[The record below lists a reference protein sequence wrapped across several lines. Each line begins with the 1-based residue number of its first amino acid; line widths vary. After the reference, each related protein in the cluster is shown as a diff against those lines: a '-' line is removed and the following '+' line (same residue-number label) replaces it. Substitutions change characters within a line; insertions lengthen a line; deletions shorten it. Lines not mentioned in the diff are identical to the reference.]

1 MFTTTIRL
9 EEDFNE
15 RLRIAMAKRRVKTLQ
30 QAVQE
35 GLELWLA
42 QDDQPRPAAAATPA
56 IAPAEGMTEAE
67 RRYAEALVE
76 FARTHTQD
84 AVNVVLAAIEYDKG
98 KKK

>member
-1 MFTTTIRL
+1 MFSTTIRL

-35 GLELWLA
+35 ALELWLA
-42 QDDQPRPAAAATPA
+42 QDDQPRPAAAAAPA
-56 IAPAEGMTEAE
+56 IAPTEGMTEAE

-84 AVNVVLAAIEYDKG
+84 AVNVVLAAIEFDKG
-98 KKK
+98 RKK